1 MRKIILVLRKAVLD
15 GLSCVN
21 RGVVVLEDAIT
32 TGEQS
37 LYHGID
43 LIGQNVYI
51 SLAVMRPDRVIMGP
65 AENHHMAAQTITEP
79 QPCFTLGNKQSVL

>member
-21 RGVVVLEDAIT
+21 RGVVVLEDTIT

-37 LYHGID
+37 LYHGMY
-43 LIGQNVYI
+43 LIGQNVHI
-51 SLAVMRPDRVIMGP
+51 SLAVIRSDRDIMGL
-65 AENHHMAAQTITEP
+65 AEDYGMAAQTSQNHRHVSLLAKSSPT
-79 QPCFTLGNKQSVL
+79 